1 MCEGRM
7 KMTRCKTVL
16 VTVGTTRFDALTR
29 AVDSVEFI
37 DILESKGYSK
47 LIIQIGSS
55 EHTPRLVCPGSQ
67 EEIDRGEYTSPH
79 TGFRVEWFRYTPSL
93 KIIISNCS
101 LIISNAGAGSI
112 FESLSAG
119 IDLIAVPN
127 ADLMDNH
134 QADLSSH
141 LKREGYLDM
150 ATPETLID
158 VMKDFDGAKLRRYA
172 SDDGKGIASHI
183 QSRCFETDK
192 ES

>member
-1 MCEGRM
+1 
-7 KMTRCKTVL
+7 MTTSPYKTVL

-29 AVDSVEFI
+29 AVDSLEFVQT
-37 DILESKGYSK
+37 LESKGYSR
-47 LIIQIGSS
+47 LILQIGSS
-55 EHTPRLVCPGSQ
+55 EHPPSLICPGAAGK
-67 EEIDRGEYTSPH
+67 DRGEYTLPQ

-93 KIIISNCS
+93 NAIMKDCS
-101 LIISNAGAGSI
+101 LVISHAGAGSI

-141 LKREGYLDM
+141 LKQEGYLDM
-150 ATPETLID
+150 ATPESLID
-158 VMKDFDGAKLRRYA
+158 VVKDFDGSNLRRYV

-183 QSRCFETDK
+183 QTRCFDINK
-192 ES
+192 KA